1 MLGNNVVNNAIG
13 TGTTENVPAEKE
25 VEVYVEVYVIDRLL
39 DMAACTDDLQYAHL
53 AAVQVDNLA
62 ARLYREKHRI
72 EIVTIPAILFWYGL
86 AIAGTSLVL
95 AGAAR
100 LVLWMLPFI
109 TGS

>member
-25 VEVYVEVYVIDRLL
+25 VEVYVIDRLL

>member
-25 VEVYVEVYVIDRLL
+25 VEVYVIDRLL
-39 DMAACTDDLQYAHL
+39 DMAACTDDLQYARL